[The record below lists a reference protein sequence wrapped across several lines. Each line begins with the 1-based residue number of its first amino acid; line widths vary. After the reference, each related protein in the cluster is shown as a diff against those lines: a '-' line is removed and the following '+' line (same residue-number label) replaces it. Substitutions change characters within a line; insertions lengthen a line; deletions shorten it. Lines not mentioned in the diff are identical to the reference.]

1 MYSSYMPHL
10 LFDTAPFVSFK
21 THRWEINRFVATFP
35 LTTLVDEEMPF
46 HLVNQTLLDGQTPKK
61 RSP

>member
-1 MYSSYMPHL
+1 MPHL
-10 LFDTAPFVSFK
+10 LFGTAPFVSFK
-21 THRWEINRFVATFP
+21 AHRWENNRFVVTLP
-35 LTTLVDEEMPF
+35 LTTLVDEEKPF